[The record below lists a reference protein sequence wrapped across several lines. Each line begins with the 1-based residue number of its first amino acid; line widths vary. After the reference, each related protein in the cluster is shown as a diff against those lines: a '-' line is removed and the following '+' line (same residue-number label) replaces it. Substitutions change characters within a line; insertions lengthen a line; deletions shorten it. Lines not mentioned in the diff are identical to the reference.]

1 MEDSFAGEVI
11 KTWLTKST
19 KSQTETET
27 ETETETKYIFILK
40 VAHNHL
46 LGLLILQQLKREKR
60 KEKED

>member
-11 KTWLTKST
+11 KIWLTKST
-19 KSQTETET
+19 KSQTET